1 MPLPLGVPEGL
12 FISPPVELLCFKAY
26 LKCHSFPWLPSPTCP
41 FPSPISQSLSVLK
54 SKTCDKDFG
63 TDSLFAQRVE
73 KVRWVR
79 VNDVCFG
86 GVLCHWRPLRAPL
99 ECALE
104 LTWRWIRKQD
114 LYGGSKFPAFPS
126 CPKQSLSKTHTGCH
140 RKLFLR
146 HRSRKARGLRR
157 EAVNMHR
164 KMWTTASGGLEV
176 D

>member
-1 MPLPLGVPEGL
+1 MASFSHL
-12 FISPPVELLCFKAY
+12 
-26 LKCHSFPWLPSPTCP
+26 SFPISNFSKFECP
-41 FPSPISQSLSVLK
+41 Q

-79 VNDVCFG
+79 VYEVCIS
-86 GVLCHWRPLRAPL
+86 GVLCGWRPLRDPL

-104 LTWRWIRKQD
+104 LAWPWIRKQD
-114 LYGGSKFPAFPS
+114 LSVGCKSPAFPS
-126 CPKQSLSKTHTGCH
+126 CPKHSLSKTHTGCH

-157 EAVNMHR
+157 EAVSMHR
-164 KMWTTASGGLEV
+164 KMSTTASGGLEV